1 MGSAT
6 GCAVTTKEASKASG
20 IFPDAGGSEEFH
32 QMNEIRTINRKDRN
46 SIRYMCR
53 TCNKNYHVPCQE
65 TTESAVK
72 KDGFTDDALLGLST
86 RENVLKLYVDRG
98 ELMVHNTVLARLN
111 QNMRHVKM
119 FTDDVLCCLKYGDVW
134 GIDETEIEI
143 RGSAREKTRRQHH
156 GEIQGTVRA
165 S

>member
-1 MGSAT
+1 M
-6 GCAVTTKEASKASG
+6 AS
-20 IFPDAGGSEEFH
+20 DAGGSP
-32 QMNEIRTINRKDRN
+32 N

-53 TCNKNYHVPCQE
+53 TCKKNYHVPCQE

-72 KDGFTDDALLGLST
+72 KDGFITDNALLGLST

-111 QNMRHVKM
+111 QNMCHVKT

-134 GIDETEIEI
+134 GID
-143 RGSAREKTRRQHH
+143 
-156 GEIQGTVRA
+156 
-165 S
+165 

>member
-1 MGSAT
+1 M
-6 GCAVTTKEASKASG
+6 AS
-20 IFPDAGGSEEFH
+20 DAGGSP
-32 QMNEIRTINRKDRN
+32 N

-53 TCNKNYHVPCQE
+53 TCKKNYHVPCQE

-72 KDGFTDDALLGLST
+72 KDGFITDNALLGLST

-111 QNMRHVKM
+111 QNMCHVKT

-143 RGSAREKTRRQHH
+143 RGSAKEPDASIMEKFKEQY
-156 GEIQGTVRA
+156 GGSVQFW
-165 S
+165 